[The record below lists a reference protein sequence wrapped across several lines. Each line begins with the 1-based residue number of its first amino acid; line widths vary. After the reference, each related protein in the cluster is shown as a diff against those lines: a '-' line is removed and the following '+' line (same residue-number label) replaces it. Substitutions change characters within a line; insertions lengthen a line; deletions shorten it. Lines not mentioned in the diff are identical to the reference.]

1 MNAVIE
7 EPNKHEQGIQDYYV
21 ADISL
26 ADFGRKEIAIA
37 ENEMPGLMALRD
49 EFRDEQPLKGA
60 RIAGSLHMT
69 IQTAMLIGTLKEL
82 GAEVR
87 WASCNIY
94 STQDHAAAA
103 IAAGGTPV
111 FAYKGETLDEY
122 WEFTHRIFDWGRGES
137 DENFA
142 NMILDDGGDATLL
155 LYLGARAEQ
164 DASVLDKPKS
174 EEEVALFNAI
184 RKRLDT
190 RPGWYSKALS
200 KIQGVTEETTT
211 GVKRLYQMAEDGELP
226 FPAFNVNDSVTKS
239 KFDNLYGCRESLVDG
254 IKRATDVMIAG
265 KVAVVA
271 GYGDVGKGCAQ
282 SLKGLGATV
291 WVTEIDPICALQA
304 SMEGFRVVT
313 MDAAA
318 AKADIFVSATGNYH
332 VITHDHMAAMKHQAI
347 VCNIGHFDNEIDVA
361 SLKQYEWE
369 NIKPQVDHIIFPDG
383 RRIILLAEGRLVN
396 LGCAT
401 GHPSFV
407 MSNSFTNQVL
417 AQIELWIRGDEYENQ
432 VYVLPKH
439 LDEKV
444 ARLHLER
451 IGAHLTE
458 LRDDQARYI
467 SVNVAGPYKPDHY
480 RY

>member
-7 EPNKHEQGIQDYYV
+7 ELKKHDYYV
-21 ADISL
+21 ADIGL
-26 ADFGRKEIAIA
+26 AEFGRKEIAIA
-37 ENEMPGLMALRD
+37 ETEMPGLMALR
-49 EFRDEQPLKGA
+49 EECRDEQPLKGA

-69 IQTAMLIGTLKEL
+69 IQTAMLIETLKEL
-82 GAEVR
+82 GADVR

-94 STQDHAAAA
+94 STQDHAASA

-122 WEFTHRIFDWGRGES
+122 WEFTHRIFDWGQGDGDS

-142 NMILDDGGDATLL
+142 NMILDDGGDATIL
-155 LYLGARAEQ
+155 LYLGAKAEK
-164 DASVLDKPKS
+164 DASILDNPQS
-174 EEEVALFNAI
+174 EEEVALFASI

-190 RPGWYSKALS
+190 RPGWYTTALG

-211 GVKRLYQMAEDGELP
+211 GVKRLYQMAKDGELP

-291 WVTEIDPICALQA
+291 WITEIDPICALQA

-313 MDAAA
+313 MDEAAPH
-318 AKADIFVSATGNYH
+318 ADIFVSATGNYH

-361 SLKQYEWE
+361 SLQQYDWE

-383 RRIILLAEGRLVN
+383 RRIILLAKGRLVN

-417 AQIELWIRGDEYENQ
+417 AQMELWLRGDDYENQ

-451 IGAHLTE
+451 VGAHLTT

-467 SVNVAGPYKPDHY
+467 SVDVAGPYKPDHY